1 MAMDMER
8 YKNILK
14 ESDLYMKSYFS
25 MYMESGA
32 KDIRYLASLY
42 ESLIELAVLI
52 NEGEET
58 PRLIELGVRWETSL
72 NERKKA
78 IKKRK

>member
-1 MAMDMER
+1 MDR

-14 ESDLYMKSYFS
+14 ESDKYMKMYFSLYM
-25 MYMESGA
+25 ECGA
-32 KDIRYLASLY
+32 QDTRYLASLY
-42 ESLIELAVLI
+42 ESLIELAILI

-58 PRLIELGVRWETSL
+58 PYLIELGVRWETSL

-78 IKKRK
+78 LKKSK

>member
-1 MAMDMER
+1 MDMDMER

-14 ESDLYMKSYFS
+14 ESDMYMKLYFS
-25 MYMESGA
+25 LYMESGA
-32 KDIRYLASLY
+32 KDTRYLVSLY

>member
-1 MAMDMER
+1 MTMDR

-14 ESDLYMKSYFS
+14 ESEKYMKSYFS
-25 MYMESGA
+25 LYMEC
-32 KDIRYLASLY
+32 DTHNTRYLVSLY

-58 PRLIELGVRWETSL
+58 PYLIELGVRWEISL

-78 IKKRK
+78 LKKRK

>member
-1 MAMDMER
+1 MAVNMER

-14 ESDLYMKSYFS
+14 ESDTYMKSYFS

-32 KDIRYLASLY
+32 KDTRYLASLY